1 MINYGRQSISAS
13 DVCAVVDALS
23 GSWLTQG
30 PLVAEFEENFAS
42 YVGAEYAIAFSSGT
56 AALHGAAAAAGLS
69 EKDTVYTSP
78 LTFIASANC
87 IRYVGAQVGLVD
99 IAEETLN
106 MQLVNLP
113 SERSGIVAVHF
124 AGLPLDLS
132 IVDRTGTLIIED
144 AAHALGA
151 ETPRGRIGNCAYSDM
166 CCFSFHPVKAI
177 TTGEGGMV
185 TTNSEVFADRLRKFR
200 SHGTESRSE
209 VAPWY
214 YDAKTLGYNYRL
226 TDIQA
231 ALGISQLSQLES
243 FIQARN
249 DIAVRYRSEL
259 DSDKF
264 LLPPEAP
271 IGYRHAY
278 HLFVI
283 RTKSRLRVYQELKK
297 HGVNAQVHYIP
308 VHHHSIS
315 SDLSFSN
322 GLPVCDSVYEEIL
335 SLPIH
340 PLLTAEEQTKV
351 IRILNE
357 MDLEEVV
364 S

>member
-1 MINYGRQSISAS
+1 MINYGLHSISIT
-13 DVCAVVDALS
+13 DVDAVVNALN
-23 GSWLTQG
+23 GRWLTQG
-30 PLVAEFEENFAS
+30 PLVTKFEENFAS
-42 YVGAEYAIAFSSGT
+42 FVGAEHAVAFSSGT
-56 AALHGAAAAAGLS
+56 AALHAAAAAAGFDNS
-69 EKDTVYTSP
+69 DTVYTSP

-99 IAEETLN
+99 ISEETFN
-106 MQLVNLP
+106 MQLANLP
-113 SERSGIVAVHF
+113 PEKSGIVAVHF

-132 IVDRTGTLIIED
+132 VVDRTGMVIIED

-151 ETPRGRIGNCAYSDM
+151 ETPRGRIGNCSDSDM

-185 TTNSEVFADRLRKFR
+185 TTNSEMFAERLRKFG
-200 SHGTESRSE
+200 SHGIEGRGE
-209 VAPWY
+209 AAPWH
-214 YDAKTLGYNYRL
+214 YDVKTLGYNYRL

-249 DIAVRYRSEL
+249 EIAARYRSEL
-259 DSDKF
+259 DSDKYQ
-264 LLPPEAP
+264 LPPAAP

-278 HLFVI
+278 HLFAI

-297 HGVNAQVHYIP
+297 HGVNAQVHYVP

-315 SDLSFSN
+315 KNRSFSN
-322 GLPVCDSVYEEIL
+322 HLPVCDSVYEEIL
-335 SLPIH
+335 SLPIY
-340 PLLTAEEQTKV
+340 PLLTAEEQTRV
-351 IRILNE
+351 IRILND
-357 MDLEEVV
+357 MDLKV
-364 S
+364 